1 MVTLHDAIK
10 TIQNGVFVF
19 FSKEHK
25 PVSLKK
31 NKKTD
36 LKNRRLF
43 QKLFFLKPNYLSIF
57 FVISLDRTIWNKS
70 RHYQFDWVRAA
81 HLEYM
86 SLVMKKLRIDSFEY
100 VKISVD
106 KKTSFEKWNPCS
118 MYW

>member
-57 FVISLDRTIWNKS
+57 FAIFPWSHDLKQVTSLSVWLGARRTP
-70 RHYQFDWVRAA
+70 RV
-81 HLEYM
+81 
-86 SLVMKKLRIDSFEY
+86 Y
-100 VKISVD
+100 VSGN
-106 KKTSFEKWNPCS
+106 EEAENW
-118 MYW
+118 